1 LLAGA
6 SALSLLAVAKL
17 EIWYSCLGLEVFFMI
32 YVKSIMSGIAASA
45 VAVCAVYM
53 AGLVIAFLLVHKY
66 SASEPDTYF
75 VRWHVHF
82 WPVLG
87 LALAVFALG
96 FYWELKR
103 ASR

>member
-1 LLAGA
+1 
-6 SALSLLAVAKL
+6 
-17 EIWYSCLGLEVFFMI
+17 MI

-45 VAVCAVYM
+45 SAAAVCAVYM
-53 AGLVIAFLLVHKY
+53 SGLVIALRIAHKY
-66 SASEPDTYF
+66 AASAPDEYF

-87 LALAVFALG
+87 LALSVFALG